1 MSDISK
7 TNNKNIKLNLAC
19 LGALGCLHVEHGLA
33 VSPFFVTLCCLCQC
47 FSVLRVPSLVCLVC
61 LDSGP
66 YFSTSMA
73 KYFSIFQHIWL
84 ATAKR
89 CSYFAKLSTYIL
101 PPQRGGG
108 GRRAR
113 RVAGALRLP
122 AVATAACAFLAM
134 MLQLRQQKQQQQQ
147 RLQREQTQTANKTLQ
162 VRSCQGHAHAHAHA
176 HATAAD

>member
-7 TNNKNIKLNLAC
+7 KNNKNFKLNLAC

-33 VSPFFVTLCCLCQC
+33 VFPFFVTLCCLCQC

-101 PPQRGGG
+101 PPQRGTG
-108 GRRAR
+108 
-113 RVAGALRLP
+113 AGSPFPSRLP

-134 MLQLRQQKQQQQQ
+134 MLQLRQQQQQQQQ